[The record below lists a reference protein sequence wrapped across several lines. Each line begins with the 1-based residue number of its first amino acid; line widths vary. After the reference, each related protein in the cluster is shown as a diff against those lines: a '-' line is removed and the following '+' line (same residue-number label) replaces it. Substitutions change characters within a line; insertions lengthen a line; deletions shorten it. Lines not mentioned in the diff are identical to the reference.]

1 MKSNEKERRTM
12 RIKKLTAVAM
22 TGMMVFGMGTSVCAA
37 SPITQ
42 IGGADTK
49 DVKATYATNQAAQ
62 TVYSVD
68 IAWGDMQYTYTV
80 PSEGTWNPEKH
91 QFDGALGAGVW
102 SCSDGADKVKVTN
115 HSNAAVKAAFTYEAE
130 SDYQSING
138 SFDKQDATLQTA
150 EGTAV
155 SKAPTY
161 TATLSL
167 SGALKKNVQAPTK
180 IGTATV
186 TLNAVD

>member
-1 MKSNEKERRTM
+1 M

-42 IGGADTK
+42 IGDTDTN
-49 DVKATYATNQAAQ
+49 DVKATYAAEQEAK

-68 IAWGDMQYTYTV
+68 IKWGGMQYTYTV
-80 PSEGTWNPEKH
+80 PSEGTWNPVNH
-91 QFDGALGAGVW
+91 QFDGASGAGKW
-102 SCSDGADKVKVTN
+102 SCSEGADKVEVTN
-115 HSNAAVKAAFTYEAE
+115 HSNAAVKAAFTYGAE

-138 SFDKQDATLQTA
+138 TFDKQNATLPTA